1 MQSRCVMLVHEYNKW
16 RKKSVRLTETDNQAY
31 FDKNKAREKTCAVWL
46 KQQSKVVRKPIL
58 FAAIAGITNG
68 LGVIVQSAA
77 LAYILQAVI
86 IDKLPWAS
94 MIAPFMVLAAVFIL
108 RSVCVYWHQTA
119 GFEAGAQVRALV
131 RQQLLDQFLTLGPA
145 AIKQRQSGELA
156 AVTLEQVDALENYFS
171 RYLPQQTIV
180 GVLPIIM
187 IIAVM
192 PVNWV
197 VGLIFLVT
205 GPLVPVFMA
214 LVGMGAASA
223 NRSQFLAMSRMSGYF
238 LDRLQGLATLK
249 LFGQATQELANINK
263 IADGFREKTMAV
275 LRIAFLSSAVL
286 EFFSAIAVALVAVY
300 VGLGLLGLAHFGPA
314 EHISLSE
321 ALFVLLLAPEF
332 FMPLRQLAINYH
344 DRAAALGAADAIL
357 AILEQNAEV
366 LSDLDKDI
374 GYIDEAGLSILVPT
388 RRVGIHAARA
398 AGCPSTQRVDATFPR
413 SAWEREEDNKTCLIE
428 FNNVS
433 KSYDKRQVL
442 ADINL
447 NIAAGE
453 KVVLVGESGAGKTT
467 LLNLLLGFE
476 APTEGQVLL
485 NGQTVNRECAAKAIA
500 WVGQSAYIFHG
511 TIKDNIALADPDAAE
526 QSIINAAQAAGVTEF
541 SAQLPDGLLTPIGER
556 GYGLS
561 GGQVQRIALARAF
574 LKNADII
581 LLDEPTAN
589 LDAANK
595 TLLLDV
601 IDRLFADKTL
611 IIASHDPD
619 VIQRMG
625 RRIALQQ
632 GWLVS

>member
-1 MQSRCVMLVHEYNKW
+1 
-16 RKKSVRLTETDNQAY
+16 VRLTETDNQAY

-46 KQQSKVVRKPIL
+46 KQQSKAVRKPIL
-58 FAAIAGITNG
+58 FATIAGITNG

-119 GFEAGAQVRALV
+119 GFEAGAQVRASV
-131 RQQLLDQFLTLGPA
+131 RQQLLNKFLTLGPA

-171 RYLPQQTIV
+171 RYLPQQMIV

-344 DRAAALGAADAIL
+344 DRAAALGATDAIL
-357 AILEQNAEV
+357 TILEQNA
-366 LSDLDKDI
+366 D
-374 GYIDEAGLSILVPT
+374 AGTRVPKLQLGNPED
-388 RRVGIHAARA
+388 RSCVALPPASMQVAASRDGNLELPSPSSQ
-398 AGCPSTQRVDATFPR
+398 AG
-413 SAWEREEDNKTCLIE
+413 AWELANLIE

-433 KSYDKRQVL
+433 KSYGKRQVL
-442 ADINL
+442 TGINL
-447 NIAAGE
+447 HIATGE
-453 KVVLVGESGAGKTT
+453 KIALVGESGAGKTT
-467 LLNLLLGFE
+467 LLNLLLDFE

-485 NGQTVNRECAAKAIA
+485 NGQKVNRECAAKAIA
-500 WVGQSAYIFHG
+500 WVGQNAYIFHG

-526 QSIINAAQAAGVTEF
+526 QSIIDAAQAAGVTEF
-541 SAQLPDGLLTPIGER
+541 SAQLPEGLLTPIGER

-561 GGQVQRIALARAF
+561 GGQVQRIALTRAF
-574 LKNADII
+574 LKNAGII

-619 VIQRMG
+619 VIQRMS
-625 RRIALQQ
+625 RRVELQQ
-632 GWLVS
+632 GRLAS